1 MDYENLVHLNLSK
14 PARRNFFKKYRFLL
28 LIASILIITT
38 IIWSFLTSTSSVFNF
53 AIAQINPLK
62 STDLRVNILMLGNAG
77 GKHDGPYLTDS
88 IIIASYHLKS
98 KKTTLISVPRDL
110 WIDGTQTKVNTVYI
124 YGQQKSGNG
133 LKVAEDEIDNILGIP
148 IHYGVRIDFRGFIKA
163 VDLVEGVDIEIPN
176 TFDDFNYPIEGK
188 ENDLCGLLEKE
199 VELSEEQIS
208 ALNLRDDHIRLKPG
222 LNKVLVDSADKIAT
236 ESADFACR
244 FEHISFK
251 KGKTHLDGETALKFV
266 RSRMGTNGEGSDFA
280 RSRRQQIV
288 LQAFRSKVLSLETLF
303 NPAKIKGLIDAF
315 GESFETDI
323 PIERSLDF
331 LKLVRNSENVSN
343 IVLGDLGGGKSVL
356 MVPPPSQYGGAFVL
370 IPPGN
375 DFSAIKD
382 YIKQRLLED
391 SIRVEEE

>member
-1 MDYENLVHLNLSK
+1 MDYENLMHLNLSK
-14 PARRNFFKKYRFLL
+14 PRRGNFFKKYRFLL

-38 IIWSFLTSTSSVFNF
+38 IAWSFLTSTSSVFNF

-62 STDLRVNILMLGNAG
+62 STDERVNILMLGNAG

-110 WIDGTQTKVNTVYI
+110 WLLGTQTKVNTVYI
-124 YGQQKSGNG
+124 YGQQKSQNG
-133 LKVAEDEIDNILGIP
+133 LSVAEDEIDNILGIP

-163 VDLVEGVDIEIPN
+163 VDLVEGVDVEVPN
-176 TFDDFNYPIEGK
+176 TFDDYNYPIEGK

-208 ALNLRDDHIRLKPG
+208 GLNLRDDHLKLKPG
-222 LNKVLVDSADKIAT
+222 LNKVLVDSTDKIAT

-244 FEHISFK
+244 FEHINFK
-251 KGKTHLDGETALKFV
+251 KGKTHMDGTTALKFV

-303 NPAKIKGLIDAF
+303 NPGKIKGLIDAF

-343 IVLGDLGGGKSVL
+343 IVLGDLGGGKSIL
-356 MVPPPSQYGGAFVL
+356 MVPPPSEYGGAFVL
-370 IPPGN
+370 IHTDN